1 LERIEEM
8 QGVGIT
14 EKTGKEDRGKLRAGE
29 WNGMEWNGEH
39 IVILPIIDLKLTH
52 RPMIVLILDFLQL
65 FFPDLREGM
74 RHTDGRTDNS
84 VQSIM

>member
-1 LERIEEM
+1 MERIEEM

-14 EKTGKEDRGKLRAGE
+14 EKMGKEDRGKLKAGE
-29 WNGMEWNGEH
+29 WNGMEWNGDR
-39 IVILPIIDLKLTH
+39 IVIRPITDLKLTH
-52 RPMIVLILDFLQL
+52 RSMIVLILDFLQL

-74 RHTDGRTDNS
+74 RHTDGPTDNS